1 MSAFFVKLG
10 MGILGELAARA
21 MKPEV
26 MVDLIVDIA
35 RKYASKTETDTDDLI
50 VKAFEK

>member
-1 MSAFFVKLG
+1 MTTFFVKLG

-26 MVDLIVDIA
+26 MVDLIVSIA
-35 RKYASKTETDTDDLI
+35 KKYAERTDSEIDDMI